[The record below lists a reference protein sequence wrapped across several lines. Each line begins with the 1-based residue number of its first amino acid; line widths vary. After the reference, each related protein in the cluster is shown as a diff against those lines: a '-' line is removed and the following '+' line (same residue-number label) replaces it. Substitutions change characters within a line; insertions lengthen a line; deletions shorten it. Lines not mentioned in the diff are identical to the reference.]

1 MALGKYKLALRDYER
16 VCKVRPND
24 KDAKLKFTEC
34 RKIVQQIAFNKAISV
49 EDQKAASVAEALD
62 IESMTVEDKY
72 DGPKLNLEQSSGKNN
87 QMSIY
92 VRVFWVIYQDYAK
105 KNIVKTH
112 KLHLRASIF
121 IQFLFWYLCLSRP
134 DGRKRSAPLEI
145 LE

>member
-92 VRVFWVIYQDYAK
+92 ALCYGVLGHLPRLCK
-105 KNIVKTH
+105 KKYCQN
-112 KLHLRASIF
+112 S
-121 IQFLFWYLCLSRP
+121 
-134 DGRKRSAPLEI
+134 
-145 LE
+145 

>member
-92 VRVFWVIYQDYAK
+92 ALLGCFGSFTKIMQK
-105 KNIVKTH
+105 KILS
-112 KLHLRASIF
+112 KLIN
-121 IQFLFWYLCLSRP
+121 YT
-134 DGRKRSAPLEI
+134 
-145 LE
+145 